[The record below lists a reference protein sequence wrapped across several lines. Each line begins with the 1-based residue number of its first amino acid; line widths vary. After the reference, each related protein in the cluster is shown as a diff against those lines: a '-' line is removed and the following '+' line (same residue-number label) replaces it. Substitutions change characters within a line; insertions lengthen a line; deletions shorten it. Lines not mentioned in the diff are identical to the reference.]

1 MVWYRRRNSGVYGW
15 WWSSAWCNHASESV
29 GAYNLRWSLLPTA
42 YKPLILLDFHRSF
55 NDIQTILKAAF
66 WFFEPKCSF
75 FIFPPF
81 MTNWST
87 VCIMEGFL
95 CFNMWSRSRIRR
107 RTILFETSSCGLQ
120 PIAVPARIRRNKIQ
134 AWKTRS
140 RIIQL
145 SFRVIPCG
153 DSWLFART
161 KRRDCTRKTAQAIG
175 RSWEAAGEGRSI
187 WSLSNRSAALEEMP
201 GKLLAQSESWNK
213 WT

>member
-1 MVWYRRRNSGVYGW
+1 MIIFKTK
-15 WWSSAWCNHASESV
+15 A
-29 GAYNLRWSLLPTA
+29 LLA
-42 YKPLILLDFHRSF
+42 ACKPLILLDFHRSF
-55 NDIQTILKAAF
+55 NDIQTMLKAAF

-134 AWKTRS
+134 AWKTRL

-145 SFRVIPCG
+145 SFRVIPSG
-153 DSWLFART
+153 GLRLFTPARHRDST
-161 KRRDCTRKTAQAIG
+161 PKTARANVIFY
-175 RSWEAAGEGRSI
+175 I
-187 WSLSNRSAALEEMP
+187 
-201 GKLLAQSESWNK
+201 K
-213 WT
+213 